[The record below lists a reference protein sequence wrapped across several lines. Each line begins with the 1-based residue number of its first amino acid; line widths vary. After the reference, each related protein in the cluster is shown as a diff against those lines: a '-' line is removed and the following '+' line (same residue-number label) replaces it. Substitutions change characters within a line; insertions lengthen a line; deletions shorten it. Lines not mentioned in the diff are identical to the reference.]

1 MVIVSSMPGRRRLTH
16 VSTRD
21 QEVSIVV
28 STMMNDTRIRSG
40 LCWFGATCLAV
51 SALRLVL
58 LAMEA
63 SAGVGWSLP
72 GYLRLVAAGI
82 SLVAMLALMSLAFRI
97 ERKQRS

>member
-1 MVIVSSMPGRRRLTH
+1 
-16 VSTRD
+16 
-21 QEVSIVV
+21 
-28 STMMNDTRIRSG
+28 
-40 LCWFGATCLAV
+40 
-51 SALRLVL
+51 VL